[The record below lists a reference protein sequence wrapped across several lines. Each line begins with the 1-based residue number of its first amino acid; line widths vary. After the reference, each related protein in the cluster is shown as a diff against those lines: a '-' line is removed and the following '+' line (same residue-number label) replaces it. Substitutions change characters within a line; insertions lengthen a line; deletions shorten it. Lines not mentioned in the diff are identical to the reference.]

1 MAGSLFDQLK
11 KSGLVNDKKAKQ
23 IQREKQQQNKQS
35 KANKSKKGQKVVS
48 ESAQLAAKAA
58 QEKAEHDRQLNLQRQ
73 QEQAEKAKKAEL
85 VQIIESNRLKDFNGE
100 IAYNFAD
107 GSVVK
112 TLHVNAKTHNQLRFD
127 ALRIARYKG
136 GYALIS
142 VEAAEKIMQRD
153 ESILIGAVTNDDA
166 MSQEDKDYYA
176 KFEIPDDLVW

>member
-23 IQREKQQQNKQS
+23 IQREKQQQTKKN
-35 KANKSKKGQKVVS
+35 KANKSKKGQTVVS
-48 ESAQLAAKAA
+48 ESAQLAAKVA

-85 VQIIESNRLKDFNGE
+85 IQIIESNSLKDFNGE

-112 TLHVNAKTHNQLRFD
+112 TLHVNAKTHKQLSID
-127 ALRIARYKG
+127 ALRIARFKG
-136 GYALIS
+136 GYALVS
-142 VEAAEKIMQRD
+142 VEAAEKIIQRD
-153 ESILIGAVTNDDA
+153 ENILIGAVASDDS